1 MSLSDAPGKQ
11 SHLSF
16 PLPPERLDLE
26 SLAEGVR
33 VLCRTDPDLAR
44 IHAALG
50 TPPLWAR
57 EPGFP
62 TLVHI
67 ILEQQVSLASAAAAF
82 AKLRAA
88 IQIVTPEAFLTLDD
102 DALKRIGF
110 SRQKAGYAR
119 GLARSL
125 LNQELD
131 LAALDVVDD
140 DAARA
145 ALIKLK
151 GIGPWTADIYLL
163 MAMLRP
169 DTWPTGDLA
178 LAAALQKLK
187 RLPARPAPTEMERI
201 ALAWKPWR
209 AVAARLLWQY
219 YLSW

>member
-1 MSLSDAPGKQ
+1 
-11 SHLSF
+11 
-16 PLPPERLDLE
+16 LPPERLDLE
-26 SLAEGVR
+26 RLAEGVR
-33 VLCRTDPDLAR
+33 VLCRADPDLAR

-82 AKLRAA
+82 SKLQGALKT
-88 IQIVTPEAFLTLDD
+88 VTPESFLTLGDE
-102 DALKRIGF
+102 ALKRIGF
-110 SRQKAGYAR
+110 SHQKAGYAR

-131 LAALDVVDD
+131 LAALDVIDD

-145 ALIKLK
+145 ALIRQR

-178 LAAALQKLK
+178 LAVALRKL
-187 RLPARPAPTEMERI
+187 RGLPARPAPTEMERI
-201 ALAWKPWR
+201 ALPWKPWR

>member
-1 MSLSDAPGKQ
+1 
-11 SHLSF
+11 
-16 PLPPERLDLE
+16 LPPQRLDLE
-26 SLAEGVR
+26 RLAEGVR
-33 VLCRTDPDLAR
+33 VLCRTDPDLAS

-82 AKLRAA
+82 AKLQGALK
-88 IQIVTPEAFLTLDD
+88 IVTPEAFLTLEDD
-102 DALKRIGF
+102 VLKRIGF
-110 SRQKAGYAR
+110 SRQKAGYTR

-131 LAALDVVDD
+131 LAALEADDDD
-140 DAARA
+140 DARA
-145 ALIKLK
+145 ELIKLR

-169 DTWPTGDLA
+169 DTWPTGDLS
-178 LAAALQKLK
+178 LAAALQKL
-187 RLPARPAPTEMERI
+187 RGLPTRPAPTEIERI
-201 ALAWKPWR
+201 ALPWRPWR

-219 YLSW
+219 YLGW